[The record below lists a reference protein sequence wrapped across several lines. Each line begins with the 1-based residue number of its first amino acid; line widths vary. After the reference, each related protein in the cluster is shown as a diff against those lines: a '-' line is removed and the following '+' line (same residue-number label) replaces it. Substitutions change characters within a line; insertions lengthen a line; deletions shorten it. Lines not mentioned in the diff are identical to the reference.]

1 MGRPWGVVAHHWHS
15 RLSPSFD
22 PPSLF
27 SHACVGESL
36 GTAVGETAVGESLGT
51 ALEEPGNSLGTRL
64 GKCKLSGRHKE
75 VERSSKSEAAGNVEA
90 TVLRR
95 SLSILS

>member
-15 RLSPSFD
+15 RLSPSFL

-51 ALEEPGNSLGTRL
+51 AIGGKSGNRFRGAWEQPGN
-64 GKCKLSGRHKE
+64 
-75 VERSSKSEAAGNVEA
+75 
-90 TVLRR
+90 
-95 SLSILS
+95 